1 MNWLFGGEDDSDEPS
16 TGDRLGTLG
25 QLVAAGMVLIGA
37 VGFDGIG
44 AALGRLEA
52 AIPPMTVAIG
62 PGVGIAF
69 LAVAVLAL
77 SVALALG
84 VLAWYRLPDPPA

>member
-1 MNWLFGGEDDSDEPS
+1 
-16 TGDRLGTLG
+16 
-25 QLVAAGMVLIGA
+25 MVLLGV
-37 VGFDGIG
+37 VGFDRIG
-44 AALGRLEA
+44 AALGQLEA
-52 AIPPMTVAIG
+52 AIPAVTVAIG

-77 SVALALG
+77 SAALALG